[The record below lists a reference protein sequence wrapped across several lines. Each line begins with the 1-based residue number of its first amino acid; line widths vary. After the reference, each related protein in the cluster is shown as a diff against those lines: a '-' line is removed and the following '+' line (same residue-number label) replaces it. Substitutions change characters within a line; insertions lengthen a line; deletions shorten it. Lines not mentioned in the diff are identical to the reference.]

1 MNEALSFRKNH
12 ADMEVLVIHLNRCD
26 KLFVPQL
33 SERVNIE
40 AYAKKILANAMRF
53 EAWHE
58 QVLIGL
64 VAAYCNDP
72 EKQSAYITSV
82 SLLPEWQGQGVATR
96 LLDDCVR
103 HFRVTGFD
111 ELELEVDQGNLAAI
125 ALYQKF
131 GFEPT
136 CYFGSSVLMTIK

>member
-1 MNEALSFRKNH
+1 MNKAITYCNNRADIKALVN
-12 ADMEVLVIHLNRCD
+12 HLNRCD
-26 KLFVPQL
+26 ELFIPQL

-82 SLLPEWQGQGVATR
+82 SLLPEWQAQGIATR

-103 HFRVTGFD
+103 HVRVTGFD

-125 ALYQKF
+125 ALYKKF

-136 CYFGSSVLMTIK
+136 RCFGPSVSMTIK